1 MSHIFFWVH
10 QKKPKRKGY
19 IVLKKGKNH
28 FSRLWKIENTM
39 EIHRYYQKATIFPIL
54 EELGGI

>member
-1 MSHIFFWVH
+1 MH